1 MTAKERLHHLVDELP
16 ESKYKL
22 AERILEDLR
31 DVGLSDPLL
40 RALLAAPYDDEPESE
55 EERQAVKEAHRDI
68 RAGGLSSDEEA
79 RRH

>member
-16 ESKYKL
+16 ESEYKL

-55 EERQAVKEAHRDI
+55 EDREGLTDAPRRI
-68 RAGGLSSDEEA
+68 SGRRRA
-79 RRH
+79 